1 MKISVT
7 ISFADLVT
15 NSCLPLFLCLLR
27 NQNKN
32 QNVSN
37 FVYSESCST
46 SKQCRIQQT
55 FRKEFSC
62 LMFLFV
68 LQFCDKRERFAY
80 SDTFLGFLGT
90 KNKHAV
96 YSTSSQSSVIIST
109 SSIPFSSVQLSTP
122 SGNSTLYSSIFE
134 LYCERYLYETHYHN
148 KHVFCDSQQ
157 KVSHCKRKHLL
168 HIRYLR
174 DNLD

>member
-55 FRKEFSC
+55 FRKEFSY

-68 LQFCDKRERFAY
+68 LQFYDKRERFAY
-80 SDTFLGFLGT
+80 SDTFLDFSGT
-90 KNKHAV
+90 KNKHAI
-96 YSTSSQSSVIIST
+96 YSTSSSILCNYFDFVIIFDCNYFST
-109 SSIPFSSVQLSTP
+109 VMCHSFGDVSCGFTDIVIIATFHQHIQHGKIDHVYRK
-122 SGNSTLYSSIFE
+122 TL
-134 LYCERYLYETHYHN
+134 
-148 KHVFCDSQQ
+148 FC
-157 KVSHCKRKHLL
+157 L
-168 HIRYLR
+168 
-174 DNLD
+174 